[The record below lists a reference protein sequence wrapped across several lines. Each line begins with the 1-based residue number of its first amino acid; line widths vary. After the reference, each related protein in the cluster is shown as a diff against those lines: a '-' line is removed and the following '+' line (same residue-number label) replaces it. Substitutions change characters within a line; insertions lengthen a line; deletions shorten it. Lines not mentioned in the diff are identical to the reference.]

1 MARNTI
7 QKQFVCT
14 TVKGFI
20 LKDGRPVEAA
30 YELDKRCGLKT
41 AQAIVRKTEPTF
53 AAVEVEEDATT
64 YKMTFDDFKKYAT
77 PVDAIE

>member
-7 QKQFVCT
+7 QKQFVTT

-20 LKDGRPVEAA
+20 IKDGQPVEVT
-30 YELDKRCGLKT
+30 YELDKKCGLQT
-41 AQAIVRKTEPTF
+41 AQCIIRKQEPTF
-53 AAVEVEEDATT
+53 AAVEVTEDATM

-77 PVDAIE
+77 PVTE